1 MKQDNINYTIVG
13 LFVVTISIVLLIVLY
28 LITGKVSS
36 SDRYYTTLSDVS
48 GIKNGT
54 AISYKGY
61 KVGQLIKI
69 APVFKNNATR
79 FDLTLAIK
87 SGWVVTEGSSI
98 MITKTGLL
106 SDSQLNITEGDSENI
121 LTVGSHISGTQS
133 NDVMT
138 VIKSLSENIN
148 HLSTNLITP
157 LVKQLKKDISVISGT
172 MSHNLPKLTENLNL
186 LVVKLQRNSDAI
198 NTVFSDTNQHKVS
211 GLINSANVM
220 LSNLESMS
228 ESINKLVQSN
238 SHQVNKSIDNVNA
251 TTILL
256 NKKLEVILNQIE
268 LSSQNINDFSNQIKN
283 NPGAIIRNKPQ
294 TDPAIR

>member
-54 AISYKGY
+54 AVSYKGY

-69 APVFKNNATR
+69 APVFKNNVTR

-121 LTVGSHISGTQS
+121 LTVGSHISGAQS
-133 NDVMT
+133 SDVMA
-138 VIKSLSENIN
+138 VIKSLSENVN
-148 HLSTNLITP
+148 NLSTNLITP
-157 LVKQLKKDISVISGT
+157 LVKQLKKDIGAISGT
-172 MSHNLPKLTENLNL
+172 MSHDLPKLTENLNL
-186 LVVKLQRNSDAI
+186 LVVKLQRNSDVI
-198 NTVFSDTNQHKVS
+198 DTVFSDTNQHKIS

-228 ESINKLVQSN
+228 VSINKLVQSN
-238 SHQVNKSIDNVNA
+238 SHQFNKSIDNVNA

-256 NKKLEVILNQIE
+256 NKKLETILNQIE

-294 TDPAIR
+294 SDPAIR

>member
-61 KVGQLIKI
+61 KVGQLVKI
-69 APVFKNNATR
+69 APVFKNNVTR

-106 SDSQLNITEGDSENI
+106 SDSQLNITEGDSQNI
-121 LTVGSHISGTQS
+121 LIVGSHISGAQS

-138 VIKSLSENIN
+138 VIKSLSENVN
-148 HLSTNLITP
+148 NLSTNLITP
-157 LVKQLKKDISVISGT
+157 LVKQLKKDISAISGT
-172 MSHNLPKLTENLNL
+172 MSHDLPKLTENLNL

-198 NTVFSDTNQHKVS
+198 DTVFSDRNQNKIS

-228 ESINKLVQSN
+228 VSINELVQGN
-238 SHQVNKSIDNVNA
+238 SHQVNKSIENVN
-251 TTILL
+251 TTTVLL
-256 NKKLEVILNQIE
+256 NKKLEAILNQIE

-283 NPGAIIRNKPQ
+283 NPGVIIRNKPQ